1 MEEIDISPRILVVD
15 DEARMCTSIKRLLV
29 PEGYRVET
37 STRAP
42 EALRLIDSRRFDVFL
57 LDLFMPVMDGF
68 GILDHIHRQDPGA
81 PVVMITGSASV
92 ETAVKALKSGAY
104 DYLIKPVEPR
114 ELLRTLGHALE
125 KRSLMRENRNIQE
138 RLEASER
145 KFRFLVQNS
154 PDLIYT
160 LDHRGRFT
168 FVNSGFEKLLGYPCR
183 ELIGKTYETI
193 VFQEDREKARWLFNE
208 RRTKERATHGAEL
221 RLAFAQDAAKF
232 RQCEVQHLT
241 IELKATGVYSRAAA
255 TPYGRFLGTHGVA
268 RDVSYRKY
276 LEYQL
281 RQAQKM
287 EAIGTLAGGIAH
299 DFNNLLMGIQGYTSL
314 MLASLEPNHPHYAKL
329 QSIEDHVQSGSRLT
343 RQLLGFAREGKFEVR
358 VVDLRALLEKSAG
371 MFARTKKELRLRTQ
385 IQPDT
390 WPVEADAGQ
399 IQQVLLNLL
408 VNAWQSM
415 PGGGEIFLQTR
426 NVTLMGDAAEG
437 KRLKPGPYI
446 EISVT
451 DTGLGMSEELRQRIF
466 EPFFTTKE
474 RGRGTGLGLASS
486 YGIVVN
492 HGGTIEVLSQP
503 GAGST
508 FVVFLPATRKPLN
521 LEPAAPSGVPGGRET
536 VLLVDDE
543 ESVIAATAGMLR
555 RLGYHVLTARSGEE
569 AVAALGEHRGRID
582 IVILDLVMPAMDGAK
597 TCQAIKSIEPGVR
610 VLLSSGY
617 NLADAGGEGILAG
630 VDGFIQKPFD
640 IRQLSQKLHHILRA
654 PGAQTG

>member
-1 MEEIDISPRILVVD
+1 
-15 DEARMCTSIKRLLV
+15 
-29 PEGYRVET
+29 
-37 STRAP
+37 
-42 EALRLIDSRRFDVFL
+42 
-57 LDLFMPVMDGF
+57 
-68 GILDHIHRQDPGA
+68 
-81 PVVMITGSASV
+81 
-92 ETAVKALKSGAY
+92 
-104 DYLIKPVEPR
+104 
-114 ELLRTLGHALE
+114 
-125 KRSLMRENRNIQE
+125 
-138 RLEASER
+138 
-145 KFRFLVQNS
+145 
-154 PDLIYT
+154 
-160 LDHRGRFT
+160 
-168 FVNSGFEKLLGYPCR
+168 
-183 ELIGKTYETI
+183 
-193 VFQEDREKARWLFNE
+193 
-208 RRTKERATHGAEL
+208 
-221 RLAFAQDAAKF
+221 
-232 RQCEVQHLT
+232 
-241 IELKATGVYSRAAA
+241 
-255 TPYGRFLGTHGVA
+255 
-268 RDVSYRKY
+268 VSYRKY

-287 EAIGTLAGGIAH
+287 EAIGVLAGGIAH

-314 MLASLEPNHPHYAKL
+314 MLASLEPDHPDHAKL
-329 QSIEDHVQSGSRLT
+329 QSIEDHVQSGSQLT

-371 MFARTKKELRLRTQ
+371 MFARTKKELRLHTR
-385 IQPDT
+385 IQPET

-426 NVTLMGDAAEG
+426 NVSLMGDAAED
-437 KRLKPGPYI
+437 KRLKPGSYI
-446 EISVT
+446 EISIT
-451 DTGLGMSEELRQRIF
+451 DTGLGMPEEVRQRVF

-521 LEPAAPSGVPGGRET
+521 PKPAGAPGVRGGRET

-569 AVAALGEHRGRID
+569 AVAVVKEHRGRID
-582 IVILDLVMPAMDGAK
+582 IVILDLVMPAMGGAK

-617 NLADAGGEGILAG
+617 NLGDAGGEGIPAG
-630 VDGFIQKPFD
+630 VDGFIQKPFA
-640 IRQLSQKLHHILRA
+640 IQQLSQKLHQILRT
-654 PGAQTG
+654 PGVKTG